1 MKPSHWSP
9 AAVRDLDH
17 AASWYGD
24 QGGEALEIGFV
35 DAVES
40 VVRLIETHPGAGSTL
55 HADLLP
61 TLSAP
66 LRFQPVRRFD
76 GYLVYYV
83 ELPAHVF
90 IVRIWNASRGME
102 ALFEDEELNPDIGS
116 SHPGY

>member
-1 MKPSHWSP
+1 M
-9 AAVRDLDH
+9 
-17 AASWYGD
+17 
-24 QGGEALEIGFV
+24 EIGFV

-40 VVRLIETHPGAGSTL
+40 VVKLIEAHPGAGSAL

-66 LRFQPVRRFD
+66 LRFHPVRRFD

-90 IVRIWNASRGME
+90 IVRIWNAPWVLE
-102 ALFEDEELNPDIGS
+102 ALLEDGS
-116 SHPGY
+116 

>member
-1 MKPSHWSP
+1 M
-9 AAVRDLDH
+9 
-17 AASWYGD
+17 
-24 QGGEALEIGFV
+24 EIGFV

-40 VVRLIETHPGAGSTL
+40 VVKLIEAHPGAGSAL

-66 LRFQPVRRFD
+66 LRFHPVRRFD

-90 IVRIWNASRGME
+90 IVRIWNAPWGLE
-102 ALFEDEELNPDIGS
+102 ALLEDGS
-116 SHPGY
+116 

>member
-1 MKPSHWSP
+1 
-9 AAVRDLDH
+9 
-17 AASWYGD
+17 
-24 QGGEALEIGFV
+24 LEIGFV

-40 VVRLIETHPGAGSTL
+40 VVKLIEAHPGAGSAL

-66 LRFQPVRRFD
+66 LRFHPVRRFD

-90 IVRIWNASRGME
+90 IVRIWNAPWGLE
-102 ALFEDEELNPDIGS
+102 ALLEDGS
-116 SHPGY
+116 